1 MGSGVQY
8 VVMELVQMKL
18 KHFVNLLDLAPLNQS
33 SMILPLEKVQIF
45 LL

>member
-1 MGSGVQY
+1 MASGVQC